1 MNNKTHNK
9 THKKSSK
16 YFRSTKKP
24 NFKKIHEE
32 YGKYKSERG
41 LPKFINVHKNG
52 SSGKNAKCQEA
63 KSPAIIVPYRDNQFQ
78 NRSGQLKQFLAYFSK
93 EYPKGAVYI
102 IEQSEDGKKFNRGK
116 LLNVG
121 FDLAKK
127 EGHDLFIFHDVDLIP
142 DQKMLEYYTLNCD
155 GVIHQGFQWKDKYT
169 FEHFLGGVTSMNA
182 KSFEKVNGYPNDRWG
197 WGSEDDSLMNRVM
210 EIGLP
215 VIRPDE
221 GVIKEIEHKPTP
233 NFKELTIEPVQK
245 KRLIL
250 KNLKE
255 EAWKRNG
262 LSNLKYK
269 VLSEKKIGKK
279 GKQVVVDI

>member
-1 MNNKTHNK
+1 M
-9 THKKSSK
+9 HKSRRKEDRK
-16 YFRSTKKP
+16 IMKKE
-24 NFKKIHEE
+24 IHKAYSE
-32 YGKYKSERG
+32 YKSKRA

-52 SSGKNAKCQEA
+52 NSGKNAKCQEA

-78 NRSGQLKQFLAYFSK
+78 NRSGQLKQFLAYFAK
-93 EYPKGAVYI
+93 EYPKGNVYI

-121 FDLAKK
+121 FNLAKK
-127 EGHDLFIFHDVDLIP
+127 DGHDLFIFHDVDLIP
-142 DQKMLEYYTLNCD
+142 NAKMLEYYTLNCD
-155 GVIHQGFQWKDKYT
+155 GVIHQGFQWKDKYS

-210 EIGLP
+210 EVGLP

-221 GVIKEIEHKPTP
+221 GEIKEIEHKPTP
-233 NFKELTIEPVQK
+233 DFKQLTLEPVQK
-245 KRLIL
+245 KKLIL

-255 EAWKRNG
+255 ESWKKNG
-262 LSNLKYK
+262 LSDLKYK
-269 VLSEKKIGKK
+269 VIREEGDGKVKHPVVKI
-279 GKQVVVDI
+279 